1 MLGLAANHQ
10 PASDPDI
17 VKRQN
22 PRKNQIVGEA
32 RSPHISEPES
42 TERCMIYFLL
52 VNHLQVIFIVGDAM
66 EGKMD
71 LELNGKRALVS
82 GSSGGIGEAIAI
94 SLAREG
100 VAVIVNGRSQKSVED
115 ALARIRKKVPSAK
128 LEALVADLGTQ
139 QGCATATSTILAV
152 DILVNNL
159 GNAEPS
165 DFFETTDAQWQR
177 LYEINVM
184 SGVRLSRHFLK
195 GMIERNEGRV
205 IFVSSESAIN
215 PASEMAHYSATKMM
229 QLAVSRSLA
238 ELTKGTNVTVNA
250 VLPGP
255 VNTPGTAIFVA
266 KLYPGLPQAEAERKW
281 MRENRSTSL
290 IMRLTEPNEIADFVA
305 FIAGRRASAVNGA
318 ALRVDGGMIRSV
330 V

>member
-1 MLGLAANHQ
+1 M
-10 PASDPDI
+10 S
-17 VKRQN
+17 K
-22 PRKNQIVGEA
+22 KQI
-32 RSPHISEPES
+32 
-42 TERCMIYFLL
+42 FFL
-52 VNHLQVIFIVGDAM
+52 VNPLKVIFIANIAR

-82 GSSGGIGEAIAI
+82 ASSGGIGEAIAT

-100 VAVIVNGRSQKSVED
+100 VAVIVNGRSDRSVEA
-115 ALARIRKKVPSAK
+115 ALARIRKEIPSAK
-128 LEALVADLGTQ
+128 LEGLVADLGAQ
-139 QGCATATSTILAV
+139 QGCATAIANVGAV

-159 GNAEPS
+159 GIYEPS

-177 LYEINVM
+177 LIEVNVM

-195 GMIERNEGRV
+195 GMIERNQGRV

-215 PASEMAHYSATKMM
+215 PAPEMAHYSATKTMEM
-229 QLAVSRSLA
+229 SVSRNLA
-238 ELTKGTNVTVNA
+238 ELTKGTNVTVNV

-255 VNTPGTAIFVA
+255 VNTEGVGTFIANVF
-266 KLYPGLPQAEAERKW
+266 PDLPRAEAHRKF
-281 MRENRSTSL
+281 MRENRPTSL
-290 IMRLTEPNEIADFVA
+290 IQRLTEPREIADFVT
-305 FIAGRRASAVNGA
+305 FIASQRASAVNGA

>member
-1 MLGLAANHQ
+1 M
-10 PASDPDI
+10 
-17 VKRQN
+17 
-22 PRKNQIVGEA
+22 
-32 RSPHISEPES
+32 
-42 TERCMIYFLL
+42 
-52 VNHLQVIFIVGDAM
+52 
-66 EGKMD
+66 
-71 LELNGKRALVS
+71 
-82 GSSGGIGEAIAI
+82 
-94 SLAREG
+94 
-100 VAVIVNGRSQKSVED
+100 
-115 ALARIRKKVPSAK
+115 
-128 LEALVADLGTQ
+128 VADLGTQ
-139 QGCATATSTILAV
+139 QGCVTATSTILAV

-165 DFFETTDAQWQR
+165 DFFETTDAQWER

-255 VNTPGTAIFVA
+255 VNTPGLQSSSPNCIPAFHKRRRNGSGCA
-266 KLYPGLPQAEAERKW
+266 KTVR
-281 MRENRSTSL
+281 
-290 IMRLTEPNEIADFVA
+290 RL
-305 FIAGRRASAVNGA
+305 
-318 ALRVDGGMIRSV
+318 
-330 V
+330 